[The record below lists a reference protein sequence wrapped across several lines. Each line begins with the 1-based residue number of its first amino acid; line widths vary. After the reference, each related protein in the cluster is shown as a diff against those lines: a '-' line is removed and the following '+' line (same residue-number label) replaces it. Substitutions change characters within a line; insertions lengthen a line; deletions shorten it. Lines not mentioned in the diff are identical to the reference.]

1 MSADASFAA
10 VPLAALRAR
19 VERQVFGKRHVVDL
33 ALVCVLAGGHLL
45 LEDVPGVGKTTLG
58 LALARAIG
66 GTFRRVQFTSDLL
79 PADIL
84 GGSILDQRDGS
95 LRFRQGPIFANVLLA
110 DELNRTPPRT
120 QSALLEA
127 MNEGQVSL
135 DGETW
140 PLPDPFLVIATQNPH
155 EVHGTWPLP
164 DSQLDRFLLR
174 TSMGYPDRAS
184 ERSILRG
191 EARRGADEGIALTAE
206 ALANLKVATGHVS
219 VHDEIEDYVLD
230 IITGTRTSSTFARGA
245 STRGA
250 EALVRAARAL
260 ALLSGRDYV
269 IPEDIRVLAGP
280 VLAHRVVPR
289 AEVGIEAAAAA
300 VRDLLAQVRPPI

>member
-1 MSADASFAA
+1 MVEAEA
-10 VPLAALRAR
+10 LGALRAR

-66 GTFRRVQFTSDLL
+66 GAFRRVQFTSDLL

-84 GGSILDQRDGS
+84 GGSILDPRDGS
-95 LRFRQGPIFANVLLA
+95 LRFRPGPIFTNVLLA

-127 MNEGQVSL
+127 MNEGQVSM
-135 DGETW
+135 DGESSA
-140 PLPDPFLVIATQNPH
+140 LPDPFIVIATQNPH
-155 EVHGTWPLP
+155 ELHGTWPLP

-174 TSMGYPDRAS
+174 TSMGYPDRQS
-184 ERSILRG
+184 ERAVLRG
-191 EARRGADEGIALTAE
+191 EARRGADEGVALSLEVLRSLKE
-206 ALANLKVATGHVS
+206 AVGVVR
-219 VHDEIEDYVLD
+219 VHTEIEDYVLD
-230 IITGTRTSSTFARGA
+230 IVTATRTAPTIARGA

-250 EALVRAARAL
+250 EALLQAARAF
-260 ALLSGRDYV
+260 ALLGGRDFV
-269 IPEDIRVLAGP
+269 IPEDVRTLVVP
-280 VLAHRVVPR
+280 VLAHRIVPR
-289 AEVGIEAAAAA
+289 AESGSEAAA
-300 VRDLLAQVRPPI
+300 VVLREVVNGVGPPG

>member
-1 MSADASFAA
+1 MVEAQALS
-10 VPLAALRAR
+10 ALRAR

-66 GTFRRVQFTSDLL
+66 GAFRRLQFTSDLL

-84 GGSILDQRDGS
+84 GGSVLDPRDGS
-95 LRFRQGPIFANVLLA
+95 LRFRPGPIFTNVLLA

-127 MNEGQVSL
+127 MNEGQVSM
-135 DGETW
+135 DGESSM
-140 PLPDPFLVIATQNPH
+140 LPDPFFVIATQNPH
-155 EVHGTWPLP
+155 ELHGTWPLP

-174 TSMGYPDRAS
+174 TSMGYPDRQS
-184 ERSILRG
+184 ERSVLRG
-191 EARRGADEGIALTAE
+191 DARRGADADIAVSLE
-206 ALANLKVATGHVS
+206 VLRSLKQAVS
-219 VHDEIEDYVLD
+219 VVRVHEEIEDYVLD
-230 IITGTRTSSTFARGA
+230 IVHATRTAPSIARGA

-250 EALVRAARAL
+250 EALLRAARAH
-260 ALLSGRDYV
+260 ALLAGRDFV
-269 IPEDIRVLAGP
+269 IPEDVRTLVVP
-280 VLAHRVVPR
+280 VLAHRIVPR
-289 AEVGIEAAAAA
+289 AESGAEAAAA
-300 VRDLLAQVRPPI
+300 VLRDVLNGVGPPG

>member
-1 MSADASFAA
+1 MVEAQALD
-10 VPLAALRAR
+10 ALRSR

-58 LALARAIG
+58 LALARAVG
-66 GTFRRVQFTSDLL
+66 GSFRRVQFTSDLL

-84 GGSILDQRDGS
+84 GGSVLDPRDGS
-95 LRFRQGPIFANVLLA
+95 LRVRPGPIFTNVLLA

-127 MNEGQVSL
+127 MNEGQVSM
-135 DGETW
+135 DGESFA
-140 PLPDPFLVIATQNPH
+140 LPDPFIVIATQNPH
-155 EVHGTWPLP
+155 ELHGTWPLP

-184 ERSILRG
+184 ERLVLRG
-191 EARRGADEGIALTAE
+191 DARRGADDGVAISLEVLRGLKE
-206 ALANLKVATGHVS
+206 AVS
-219 VHDEIEDYVLD
+219 VVRVHEDIEDYVLD
-230 IITGTRTSSTFARGA
+230 LVAATRAASGLARGA

-250 EALVRAARAL
+250 EALLRAARAH
-260 ALLSGRDYV
+260 ALLAGRDFV
-269 IPEDIRVLAGP
+269 IPEDVRTLVVP
-280 VLAHRVVPR
+280 VLAHRVVAR
-289 AEVGIEAAAAA
+289 AESGSEAAAAA
-300 VRDLLAQVRPPI
+300 LRDIAGAVTPPG